1 MRKEEKAK
9 EGGKTSGA
17 ADAEVALNGEV
28 LNRALRDVS
37 RTVDGSGYAFT
48 RLICC
53 GKGVTS
59 LPDALQHYVHLRYID
74 ISGNKIS
81 NLTAFSRL
89 PNLLSLN
96 AAENNIE
103 DVSCLASPGAL
114 PYLSLLNLS
123 NNRISKAPTL
133 PLQRLTR
140 LSLDANPI
148 TTLTGFVYPPSLTHL
163 SLRGTPLE
171 SLDCLPLSDTLT
183 SLYLSHTRIQ
193 QLLPLEKFPQIKTL
207 DLEGCA
213 LPSEQL
219 KVLVSLPMLKEVC
232 LSPLGTSA
240 GDDQF
245 RSEIL
250 KVLPRLQWINGREVT
265 SDELTAATTPCETN
279 VQEEMGLDQ
288 PLSAARVLKSVVNPV
303 PAASYC

>member
-74 ISGNKIS
+74 I
-81 NLTAFSRL
+81 
-89 PNLLSLN
+89 
-96 AAENNIE
+96 
-103 DVSCLASPGAL
+103 
-114 PYLSLLNLS
+114 
-123 NNRISKAPTL
+123 
-133 PLQRLTR
+133 
-140 LSLDANPI
+140 
-148 TTLTGFVYPPSLTHL
+148 
-163 SLRGTPLE
+163 
-171 SLDCLPLSDTLT
+171 SDTLT

-288 PLSAARVLKSVVNPV
+288 P
-303 PAASYC
+303 